1 MDIDAIDGGISM
13 SRYTRRSVAGRFT
26 LAQSSIYTQPTAPP
40 GIANGDRR
48 FAAHRCGT
56 IAAAPPKAEYLS
68 WGVGQCRRRGN
79 RGAQDGPDFRR
90 RG

>member
-1 MDIDAIDGGISM
+1 MARQTPPRRRALHIGAIVDSHVTDG
-13 SRYTRRSVAGRFT
+13 A
-26 LAQSSIYTQPTAPP
+26 APDHEWRP
-40 GIANGDRR
+40 R

-56 IAAAPPKAEYLS
+56 IGGCAPKAAYLA

-79 RGAQDGPDFRR
+79 LGAQDGPDFRR